1 MGNLSLLSL
10 TLLIYIPAGVKFG
23 RSGSRVRVQSGGRR
37 PSCEARR
44 PWRPLPAPQ
53 LLAGVQGERNPR
65 EGVRDSQ
72 GAAGRRKEGA
82 VKCRLS
88 TRSDA
93 QNLAWREQKKNQQ
106 PICWRMHP
114 FLLTSQE
121 LKLKDKECERLS
133 QVRNQLE
140 QELEEL
146 TASLFE
152 VSRQL
157 SAWSKREKR
166 GKKSLSV

>member
-1 MGNLSLLSL
+1 MRNLYILSL

-37 PSCEARR
+37 PSWAGR
-44 PWRPLPAPQ
+44 PWRSLPASQ

-72 GAAGRRKEGA
+72 GTAGRCKEGA
-82 VKCRLS
+82 VKRHML

-93 QNLAWREQKKNQQ
+93 QSLAWTEKKNS
-106 PICWRMHP
+106 RLRTHP

-157 SAWSKREKR
+157 WAWSK
-166 GKKSLSV
+166 GKWGKSLQMRNLKHF